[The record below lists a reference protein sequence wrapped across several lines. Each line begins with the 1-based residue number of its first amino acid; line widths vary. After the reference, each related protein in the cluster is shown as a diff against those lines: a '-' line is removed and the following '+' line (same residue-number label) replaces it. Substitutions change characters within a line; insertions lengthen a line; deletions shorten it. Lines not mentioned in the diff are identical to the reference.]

1 VGPSGR
7 VESALVTK
15 RRVVITGVGA
25 VSALGIGHDANW
37 RGVLEARCGLG
48 RPARFDASAFPCPFA
63 GEIKDFAAKDFVP
76 KSYRKAVKVMAR
88 DTEIAVA
95 AAKLAVDDAGFVTRG
110 NEGEPAAALTYPAE
124 RLACHIG
131 AGLISADTQELASAL
146 VTAQRAASEGGA
158 GNWDTRAWGTIDPA
172 DGGPAPMGGMSNLQ
186 PLWMLKYLPNM
197 LACHVTIVHGAEGPS
212 NTLTCGEASGL
223 LCIGESAR
231 VIERG
236 DADAGFAGSAESKV
250 SLMGLMRLTVMGRL
264 RTATSS
270 DDPATLV
277 RPYAARAPGDAGG
290 TVAGEGGGILMLES
304 MEHAQQRK
312 ARMYAE
318 VAGFGNSQSG
328 PPALP
333 PFAGNGAIGSE
344 DSGTV
349 NNGLRRA
356 IEAALRDAGV
366 GAEAIDAI
374 VPQGCG
380 IPAFD
385 AGEEGALKAVFGA
398 RLSHVPRV
406 LLVPLTG
413 DCVAGN
419 GGLQAAIGSMMVH
432 SGRVPGDSGG
442 GRCRTVLVCSSSQ
455 GGQNAALVLR
465 ALA

>member
-1 VGPSGR
+1 M
-7 VESALVTK
+7 K

-37 RGVLEARCGLG
+37 RGVLERRCGIG

-63 GEIKDFAAKDFVP
+63 AEIKDFAAKDFVP

-110 NEGEPAAALTYPAE
+110 HESEPVPALTYPAE

-146 VTAQRAASEGGA
+146 VTAQRATTEGT

-172 DGGPAPMGGMSNLQ
+172 DGGSAPMGGMSNLQ

-264 RTATSS
+264 RTADAN

-277 RPYAARAPGDAGG
+277 RPYEAPAAGTSGG
-290 TVAGEGGGILMLES
+290 TVAGEGGGILLLES
-304 MEHAQQRK
+304 MEHAQGRNAK
-312 ARMYAE
+312 IYAE
-318 VAGFGNSQSG
+318 VVGFGNSQSG
-328 PPALP
+328 PPSLP
-333 PFAGNGAIGSE
+333 PFAQNRAMGSE
-344 DSGTV
+344 DSRAM

-356 IEAALRDAGV
+356 IDAALKDAGV
-366 GAEAIDAI
+366 GADSIDAI

-380 IPAFD
+380 IPAVD

-398 RLSHVPRV
+398 RLSKVPRV